1 MQQSK
6 AASAS
11 KKSGKKRVIESD
23 SEYDSEMDDFIDDGE
38 QEVDYSSA
46 IKEIFGYDRSRYKNV
61 QEESD
66 DDMETNFATIQKE
79 ERISAKLGL
88 QEDLEDMRKE
98 AEEEKRKAAKRKAL
112 AKAKKR

>member
-1 MQQSK
+1 
-6 AASAS
+6 
-11 KKSGKKRVIESD
+11 
-23 SEYDSEMDDFIDDGE
+23 
-38 QEVDYSSA
+38 
-46 IKEIFGYDRSRYKNV
+46 
-61 QEESD
+61 
-66 DDMETNFATIQKE
+66 METNFATIQKE